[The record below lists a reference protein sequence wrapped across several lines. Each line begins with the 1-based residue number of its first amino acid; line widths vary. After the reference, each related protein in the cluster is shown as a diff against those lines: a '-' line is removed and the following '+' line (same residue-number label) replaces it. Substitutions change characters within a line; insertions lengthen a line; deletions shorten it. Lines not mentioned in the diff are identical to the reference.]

1 MGMAATRLLSAATGQ
16 IVIESDPNLCRQTVY
31 KVCREVLDETVAEQI
46 RVAVQIALH
55 EAVMNAIVHG
65 NQRQSEL
72 TVKVSWKVVDR
83 QAVIEVVD
91 CGTGFQPGQ
100 VPDPAAPE
108 NRVRPGG
115 RGLAMIRHF
124 VDEVSWNEQGNSI
137 RMRFSFRSSFS
148 PSSGSLKADA
158 ATT

>member
-1 MGMAATRLLSAATGQ
+1 MSMAATRIPSAVTGQ
-16 IVIESDPNLCRQTVY
+16 IVFKSDPNLCRQTVY

-65 NQRQSEL
+65 NQRQPQL
-72 TVKVSWKVVDR
+72 TVKVSWQVVDC
-83 QAVIEVVD
+83 QAEIEVVD
-91 CGTGFQPGQ
+91 CGIGFQPGQ

-108 NRVRPGG
+108 NRIRPGG

-124 VDEVSWNEQGNSI
+124 VDEVAWNELGNAI
-137 RMRFSFRSSFS
+137 RMKFSLRRSY
-148 PSSGSLKADA
+148 PSSSDSPRADT